1 MDRQRWLQILFGVAA
16 ATLFLVYVAMALWGP
31 WG

>member
-16 ATLFLVYVAMALWGP
+16 AALFVVYVAMSIWRP
-31 WG
+31 